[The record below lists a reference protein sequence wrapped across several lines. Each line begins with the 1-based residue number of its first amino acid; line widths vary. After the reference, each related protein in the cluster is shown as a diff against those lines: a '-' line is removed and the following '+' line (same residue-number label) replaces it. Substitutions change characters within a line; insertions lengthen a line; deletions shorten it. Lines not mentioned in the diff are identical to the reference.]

1 MKQGIFLCSIEYL
14 TSFSFNR
21 THVYLAYLKVLVC
34 DIVCL
39 AYLLK
44 QYSPLHCRSHKAKA
58 PNFVLCPCSKKQTRD
73 LPSPQF
79 TFYWHGILN
88 VPFWTVVKRQD
99 IIGIFEIHWIGFPS
113 SAFTKEQIN
122 SQSLED
128 MQVGYISQKYSLD
141 KYTSERAFKPSYT
154 LLEHLS
160 LNIHCSSI
168 QAFMHPRS
176 IAVFWWLRQFTATT

>member
-160 LNIHCSSI
+160 LHIHCSSI
-168 QAFMHPRS
+168 
-176 IAVFWWLRQFTATT
+176 